1 LPIPIYHNHPL
12 AAPYVRIIH
21 GYWCAGKCG
30 GYCALWGGVDTLAI
44 FKKINGLKMT

>member
-30 GYCALWGGVDTLAI
+30 GYCALWGGVDNFVCAAGTIGLA
-44 FKKINGLKMT
+44 F